1 MLDFILLG
9 IQLICGDC
17 SSNWHSMLV
26 DHKASNNNDY
36 IENALMRGG
45 GLFISKTLRWGR
57 ERRGVIKQSSDLLRV
72 KTSHSFWNRSKLY

>member
-26 DHKASNNNDY
+26 DHKASNNSDY
-36 IENALMRGG
+36 IKNALMRG
-45 GLFISKTLRWGR
+45 GLFISKTLRWGAR
-57 ERRGVIKQSSDLLRV
+57 KERGS
-72 KTSHSFWNRSKLY
+72 